1 MISWVLIMINFDAI
15 GKRIKEKRKELLLTQ
30 EKLAE
35 MLDVSVEHLSR
46 IETGSY
52 RPSLALIEKICRIFG
67 VDESELMFGDKK
79 DYQFNKGLYFKIE
92 SLTAEKREAIEKI
105 IDYMN

>member
-1 MISWVLIMINFDAI
+1 MMINFGAI
-15 GKRIKEKRKELLLTQ
+15 GKRIKEKRKELVLTQ

-52 RPSLALIEKICRIFG
+52 RPSLILIEKICAIFG
-67 VDESELMFGDKK
+67 VEESELMFGDKHDYKYNK
-79 DYQFNKGLYFKIE
+79 DLYFKIE
-92 SLTAEKREAIEKI
+92 SLPAEKREAIEKI
-105 IDYMN
+105 IDYMD

>member
-1 MISWVLIMINFDAI
+1 MMINFSAI
-15 GKRIKEKRKELLLTQ
+15 GKRIKEKRKELVLTQ

-52 RPSLALIEKICRIFG
+52 RPSLILIEKICAIFRI
-67 VDESELMFGDKK
+67 DESELMFGNKQDYKSSK
-79 DYQFNKGLYFKIE
+79 DLYFKIE
-92 SLTAEKREAIEKI
+92 SLSAEQREAIERI
-105 IDYMN
+105 IDYMD